1 MLRIHFTDQD
11 LARVRVAAAPD
22 PLWETVLALQKLVL
36 DGIPVFAHWRRRV
49 RREVH
54 EQGSRGALR
63 FLLALA
69 PPARYFPDFLTPPE
83 SAGGLAAGLDALLGT
98 PVRRLGHEI
107 ALLER
112 DRRLPRWTSGVVAGD
127 PAALRQVSD
136 ALRLAHDTLVVP
148 QWSAVRTRVD
158 TDRALRSRRAGEG
171 GALGLLDSLR
181 PVFRWEAPVLTAR
194 YPIDRDLYL
203 RGRGLRLVPSYFCWD
218 TPVALVDDD
227 LDPVV
232 VFPVSHDSEGT
243 PVSRELAVLLGR
255 TRAAVLHAVAGSC
268 HGGELADRLGISA
281 TAVSRHTT
289 VLREAGLITSSR
301 DGAMVLHGLTPLGAA
316 LLG

>member
-22 PLWETVLALQKLVL
+22 PLWETVLAMQKLVL
-36 DGIPVFAHWRRRV
+36 DGIPVFAQWRRRV
-49 RREVH
+49 RREMH

-98 PVRRLGHEI
+98 PVTRLGHEV

-112 DRRLPRWTSGVVAGD
+112 HQRIPRWTRGIATGD
-127 PAALRQVSD
+127 SAALRQVSD
-136 ALRLAHDTLVVP
+136 ALRLAHDTLVAP
-148 QWSAVRTRVD
+148 QWTAVRTRVD
-158 TDRALRSRRAGEG
+158 NDRALRSRWAGEG
-171 GALGLLDSLR
+171 GALGLLESLR
-181 PVFRWEAPVLTAR
+181 PTFHWTAPVLTAR
-194 YPIDRDLYL
+194 YPVDRDLHL

-218 TPVALVDDD
+218 TPVALADEE
-227 LDPVV
+227 LEPVV
-232 VFPVSHDSEGT
+232 VFPVSHDRE
-243 PVSRELAVLLGR
+243 PVPVPRELTLLLGR
-255 TRAAVLHAVAGSC
+255 TRAAVLHAVATGA

-281 TAVSRHTT
+281 TAVSRHAT
-289 VLREAGLITSSR
+289 VLRDAGLITSTR
-301 DGAMVLHGLTPLGAA
+301 DGAMVLHSLTPLGAA

>member
-11 LARVRVAAAPD
+11 LARVRVAGAPD
-22 PLWETVLALQKLVL
+22 PLWETVLAMQKLVL

-49 RREVH
+49 RREMG

-69 PPARYFPDFLTPPE
+69 PPTRYFPDFLTPPE
-83 SAGGLAAGLDALLGT
+83 SAGGFAAGLDALMGT
-98 PVRRLGHEI
+98 PVRRLGHEV

-112 DRRLPRWTSGVVAGD
+112 DRRLPRWTGGIVAGD
-127 PAALRQVSD
+127 PAALRQVTD
-136 ALRLAHDTLVVP
+136 ALRLAHDTLVAP
-148 QWSAVRTRVD
+148 HWTAVRNRVD
-158 TDRALRSRRAGEG
+158 TDRALRSRQAGEG
-171 GALGLLDSLR
+171 GAIGLLDSLR
-181 PVFRWEAPVLTAR
+181 PIFHWEAPLLTAR
-194 YPIDRDLYL
+194 YPVDRDLHL
-203 RGRGLRLVPSYFCWD
+203 RGRGLRLVPSYFCWG
-218 TPVALVDDD
+218 TPVALADEN

-232 VFPVSHDSEGT
+232 VFPVSHEHEAA
-243 PVSRELAVLLGR
+243 PVSRDLAGLLGR
-255 TRAAVLHAVAGSC
+255 TRAAVLHAVAGCFHS
-268 HGGELADRLGISA
+268 GELADRLGISA

-301 DGAMVLHGLTPLGAA
+301 DGAMVVHSLTPLGAA

>member
-11 LARVRVAAAPD
+11 LARIRVAAAPD
-22 PLWETVLALQKLVL
+22 PLWETVLAMQKLVL

-49 RREVH
+49 RRELR
-54 EQGSRGALR
+54 EQGARGALR

-83 SAGGLAAGLDALLGT
+83 SAAGLAAGLDALLGT
-98 PVRRLGHEI
+98 PVTRLGREV

-112 DRRLPRWTSGVVAGD
+112 ERRLPRWSQGIVAGET
-127 PAALRQVSD
+127 ATLRQVAD
-136 ALRLAHDTLVVP
+136 ALRLAHETLVAP
-148 QWSAVRTRVD
+148 QWTAVRTLVD
-158 TDRALRSRRAGEG
+158 TDRALRSRRAGEQ

-181 PVFRWEAPVLTAR
+181 PTFGWEAPVLTAR
-194 YPIDRDLYL
+194 YPVDRDLHL

-218 TPVALVDDD
+218 TPVALADED
-227 LDPVV
+227 LEPVV
-232 VFPVSHDSEGT
+232 VFPVSHDHERA
-243 PVSRELAVLLGR
+243 PVPRELAALLGR
-255 TRAAVLHAVAGSC
+255 TRATVLHAVAGCAHS
-268 HGGELADRLGISA
+268 GELADRLGISA

-289 VLREAGLITSSR
+289 VLRDSGLLTSTR
-301 DGAMVLHGLTPLGAA
+301 DGAMVLHSLTPLGAA